1 MRILARFAPAYT
13 LGMTIAALILADPQ
27 SLTKGSPSP
36 ALTRLIEAAWSGG
49 AHPILIAGLSV
60 EHNFAPL
67 AQTTEASGQ
76 KAAGAEA
83 LKLVGG
89 TSALLTLPIAHAGV
103 DPETITALIAA
114 HGREANVVLRAA
126 FNGSAGPIQ
135 LTPLS
140 LLEQTDNEP
149 ATLIECGDEAAVR
162 PSDGRTRLSYEA
174 PPADTNAVDPW
185 ERRGGEEG

>member
-1 MRILARFAPAYT
+1 
-13 LGMTIAALILADPQ
+13 MTVAALILADPE
-27 SLTKGSPSP
+27 SLTQGSPSP

-49 AHPILIAGLSV
+49 AHPILIAGLSAA
-60 EHNFAPL
+60 HNFAPL
-67 AQTTEASGQ
+67 AQTTEASNE
-76 KAAGAEA
+76 KTAGAEA
-83 LKLVGG
+83 LRLVGG

-114 HGREANVVLRAA
+114 HGRNANEALRAA

-135 LTPLS
+135 LTPLP
-140 LLEQTDNEP
+140 LLEQTEIEP

-162 PSDGRTRLSYEA
+162 PSDGRTRLNYEA

-185 ERRGGEEG
+185 ERRGDDAS

>member
-1 MRILARFAPAYT
+1 M
-13 LGMTIAALILADPQ
+13 
-27 SLTKGSPSP
+27 
-36 ALTRLIEAAWSGG
+36 
-49 AHPILIAGLSV
+49 
-60 EHNFAPL
+60 
-67 AQTTEASGQ
+67 
-76 KAAGAEA
+76 
-83 LKLVGG
+83 GG

-140 LLEQTDNEP
+140 LLEQTDNET